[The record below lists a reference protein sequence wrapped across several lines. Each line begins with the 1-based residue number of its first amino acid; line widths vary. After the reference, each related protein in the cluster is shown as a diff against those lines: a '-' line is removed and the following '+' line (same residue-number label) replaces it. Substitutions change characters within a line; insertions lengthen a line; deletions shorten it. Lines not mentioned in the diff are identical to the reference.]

1 LQEQYRRG
9 CNFRQPSAEPKSHR
23 FGVGGL
29 QIQPYCEGPI
39 VDIRCSAFFKKRS
52 PPRAGFASR
61 FPAQPETDRRGAS
74 CLGGTVRLGARK
86 GFDGPVLMQ
95 LPGTFHHD
103 PRLVPQCELKLGSYI
118 VLAEDPHDC
127 GRDERK
133 ILRTFG
139 VDVRCERECFVDNI
153 DELSCDSQDLTLQSV
168 LSDRPFS

>member
-1 LQEQYRRG
+1 
-9 CNFRQPSAEPKSHR
+9 
-23 FGVGGL
+23 
-29 QIQPYCEGPI
+29 
-39 VDIRCSAFFKKRS
+39 
-52 PPRAGFASR
+52 
-61 FPAQPETDRRGAS
+61 
-74 CLGGTVRLGARK
+74 
-86 GFDGPVLMQ
+86 MQ